1 MTLPVINSGGIR
13 AYCADLIVNEESEIY
28 LLSVAGYQTAVKG
41 IIANFL
47 EYESVT
53 VMVDDDDFG
62 DDDEKE
68 YIYPM
73 RSSQHYT
80 VHYRKLPSGLFQC
93 APFPKIALPGYK
105 DSKDSFLVI
114 AEDSSLAEDLFFKHL
129 DNNTEVPLH
138 PVWSRWL
145 WETFS
150 KKCWLTRLDTLVGD
164 YQGYLLEINE
174 DELKDTITMA
184 IIEKN
189 PAVIRCFEKGE
200 TDERDT
206 LFEGFS

>member
-1 MTLPVINSGGIR
+1 MTIPVINSGGIR
-13 AYCADLIVNEESEIY
+13 AYCSDLIVNEESEIY

-47 EYESVT
+47 EYEST
-53 VMVDDDDFG
+53 AVMVHDDDDN
-62 DDDEKE
+62 EE
-68 YIYPM
+68 YIYPI
-73 RSSQHYT
+73 RSSLHYT

-93 APFPKIALPGYK
+93 VTFPKIALPGYK

-114 AEDSSLAEDLFFKHL
+114 AEDTLLAEDLFFKHL

-138 PVWSRWL
+138 PVWSHWL

-164 YQGYLLEINE
+164 YQGYLMEI
-174 DELKDTITMA
+174 DEEELRDTITMA
-184 IIEKN
+184 ITEKN
-189 PAVIRCFEKGE
+189 PSVIRCFEKGE